1 MNRPEQLNETRLL
14 RLPRFIQ
21 RYIRQLENRI
31 ETLEADPRIADTYY
45 HRDDTDKVPI
55 VSRLLYDDR
64 LGEQDLGDAH
74 IRFRSNG
81 QRSDWQ
87 HIDVKARDGG
97 IRITGSHEIQV
108 EPHAANAAL
117 IRLTR

>member
-1 MNRPEQLNETRLL
+1 MKRPQELTEERVDKLPPYLRSYLL
-14 RLPRFIQ
+14 RLER
-21 RYIRQLENRI
+21 RI

-45 HRDDTDKVPI
+45 HREDTDKVPI

-74 IRFRSNG
+74 IRFRPTED
-81 QRSDWQ
+81 RPDWEY
-87 HIDVKARDGG
+87 IDTRVREGG

-108 EPHAANAAL
+108 RPHAANALL
-117 IRLTR
+117 IKLTR